1 MSSDDRDSLLYS
13 DGDVDN
19 LLYSVSD
26 VVDNLLYIVGDVVDN
41 LLSIVGDVDDGDGG
55 ARIDTQKTCSGTD
68 DDNSDDDNDDD
79 GVDEGRA
86 RGRLKVYEGARGD
99 GRGIVQAGQEEAAA
113 TGKRRPREVTIIITI
128 IITIL
133 ITIIIITITNIIKG
147 KVKKW
152 RGLKMAT
159 PIFFLVWTNIGPFGQ
174 NLTFA
179 LFLANCFGA
188 KNQSQP
194 SYWTQITML
203 PFIDICSGAPSK
215 PTSTPP
221 ETLQWVTILMIFL
234 KPPKNQ
240 VNRIGLTSQK
250 LHHII

>member
-1 MSSDDRDSLLYS
+1 MYS
-13 DGDVDN
+13 D
-19 LLYSVSD
+19 
-26 VVDNLLYIVGDVVDN
+26 GDVVDN
-41 LLSIVGDVDDGDGG
+41 LFYIVCDVVDNDDGDGG

-79 GVDEGRA
+79 NSDDDHDGDGVDEGGA
-86 RGRLKVYEGARGD
+86 GGRLKVYEGARGD

-188 KNQSQP
+188 KNQS
-194 SYWTQITML
+194 
-203 PFIDICSGAPSK
+203 
-215 PTSTPP
+215 
-221 ETLQWVTILMIFL
+221 
-234 KPPKNQ
+234 
-240 VNRIGLTSQK
+240 
-250 LHHII
+250 